1 MVSFPVSIK
10 TASTIIGNTATVKC
24 TKLVSAYAL
33 FAGARGRTV
42 KSIEEST
49 STKIDILNQTTDRLV
64 VVRGDPANCEVS

>member
-1 MVSFPVSIK
+1 MV
-10 TASTIIGNTATVKC
+10 C
-24 TKLVSAYAL
+24 LQ
-33 FAGARGRTV
+33 GARGRTV